1 MGGASAPNLARS
13 LYQHLCSALAV
24 VDGVRN
30 AAFDSSQLLHRAHFQ
45 RCFRAFAVGQLV
57 FERVYGILPF
67 LNGLILRAMCLLL
80 LLLLL
85 QLKSSRARGRAAPTC
100 CISFALYCSSAL
112 SQSAVSSASRAIAMA
127 LFACA
132 PCGHCARSALFTR
145 VQANAQHLTKCHY
158 LNTCQLKID
167 LLQTL
172 LKNL

>member
-13 LYQHLCSALAV
+13 LHQHLCSVLAV

-30 AAFDSSQLLHRAHFQ
+30 AAFDSSQLLHRAHFE
-45 RCFRAFAVGQLV
+45 RCFGAFAVGQLA

-67 LNGLILRAMCLLL
+67 LNGLILRARCLL

-85 QLKSSRARGRAAPTC
+85 QLRSSRARGRAAPTC

-112 SQSAVSSASRAIAMA
+112 SQSAVSSARRAIAMA

-132 PCGHCARSALFTR
+132 PCGHCVRSARFTR
-145 VQANAQHLTKCHY
+145 VQAKAQHLTKCHY